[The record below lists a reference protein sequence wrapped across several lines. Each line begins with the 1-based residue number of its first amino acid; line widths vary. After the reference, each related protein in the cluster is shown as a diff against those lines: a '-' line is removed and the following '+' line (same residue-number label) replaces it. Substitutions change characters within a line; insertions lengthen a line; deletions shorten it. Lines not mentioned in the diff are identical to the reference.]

1 MAVNIYDIAK
11 LAGVSI
17 ATVSR
22 VVNGSP
28 KVSEKTKQKVLAVM
42 KEYAYT
48 PNVFARGLGLDSMK
62 TVGILC
68 PNIADNYMARAVAY
82 LESSFHEH
90 GYNCILGCSG
100 FAQDEKE
107 KYVNML
113 LSKRIDALVLIGSTY
128 AGTGRDE
135 YDTDYIREAAAQVPV
150 FLINGR
156 VGGENVYCICADD
169 YHATYEVTRALIR
182 RGRKKILF
190 LYDSDSF
197 SGKMKREG
205 YEAALTDADY
215 PVLGQ
220 LKFRS
225 KNDIEYTKNMLLE
238 YNRTL
243 DFDSVVATD
252 DMMAVGA
259 LKYAKIQGMK
269 VPEDLSVIGYNDSLV
284 AVSCEPELT
293 SVDSK
298 LDVLCR
304 TTVEHMID
312 LLEKQKKIEQNKIV
326 PCEIVKRCTSD
337 F

>member
-42 KEYAYT
+42 KEYDYT

-100 FAQDEKE
+100 FEQDEKE

-113 LSKRIDALVLIGSTY
+113 LSKRIDALVLVGSTY

-156 VGGENVYCICADD
+156 VSGENVYCICADD

-197 SGKMKREG
+197 SGKMKRKG
-205 YEAALTDADY
+205 YEAALIDADY
-215 PVLGQ
+215 PVIGQ

-259 LKYAKIQGMK
+259 LKYAKVQKMK

-312 LLEKQKKIEQNKIV
+312 LLENQKQIEQNKVV